1 MKKVIQTAVLLT
13 SVLVAS
19 FSCEAAEGGEVLW
32 WMVGENYESITGKTT
47 DGSGKTMT
55 AKDLGV
61 SDARIRWQKGS
72 DSGYLTLYG
81 LDSYGK
87 VFELE
92 GAGGADVPAMFFGN
106 LSDLAGDLTA
116 YSFVLELGN
125 YQGGSWVHTSM
136 ESVAASYD
144 DLKTKMHITDWHETT
159 PIYGTPWQPTTGYT
173 VVPEPSSGLMLLV
186 GGAFLMLRRRKRG

>member
-1 MKKVIQTAVLLT
+1 
-13 SVLVAS
+13 
-19 FSCEAAEGGEVLW
+19 
-32 WMVGENYESITGKTT
+32 MVGENYGSITGTT
-47 DGSGKTMT
+47 KDNQTMT
-55 AKDLGV
+55 AKELGV

-144 DLKTKMHITDWHETT
+144 DRMQAAQGRDDFKAKHPNNADFQKAW
-159 PIYGTPWQPTTGYT
+159 
-173 VVPEPSSGLMLLV
+173 LLYNV
-186 GGAFLMLRRRKRG
+186 K